1 MHFKLL
7 APESGNFFRSEMTDY
22 GVLTNPQN
30 EGFELEEIDSEKLT
44 PEERAGLYTNEDFA
58 AVARAG
64 NRYRIRQ
71 VFRSRRNT
79 GAERFGI
86 DTPALV
92 TFENDEAVA
101 VHPHQAADSYVTM
114 RAKLTTRALRP
125 REIRRYERQG
135 RDNYNHRRPHS
146 SIGDRP
152 PISRVHNVRR

>member
-30 EGFELEEIDSEKLT
+30 EGFELGEILKRLSELSSRGHTFEIVDSEKLT
-44 PEERAGLYTNEDFA
+44 PEERAGLYTSEGFA
-58 AVARAG
+58 AVAHAG

-71 VFRSRRNT
+71 VFGSRRNS

-86 DTPALV
+86 DVPALV

-101 VHPHQAADSYVTM
+101 VHPHQATDSYVTI
-114 RAKLTTRALRP
+114 RAYLDSVA
-125 REIRRYERQG
+125 
-135 RDNYNHRRPHS
+135 S
-146 SIGDRP
+146 
-152 PISRVHNVRR
+152 